1 MLRTILVPAIALS
14 VLAGCS
20 VDAFTYTM
28 NRYGEVK
35 GLRVRLGC
43 NDAYEV
49 FDRKEANSL
58 AVVTNAVNEALM
70 NSCSGLAGLPRA
82 ERMRR
87 VAGFY
92 LEESAGRPECRVTG
106 ENPIT
111 EFHTEFSYRCQ
122 APRTTRQEVGRR
134 P

>member
-1 MLRTILVPAIALS
+1 MLRTILAPAIALS

-20 VDAFTYTM
+20 VDAFTYTV

-58 AVVTNAVNEALM
+58 LVVTNGVNEALIS
-70 NSCSGLAGLPRA
+70 SCSGLAGLPRA

-87 VAGFY
+87 VAGIY
-92 LEESAGRPECRVTG
+92 LEESAGRPECRITG
-106 ENPIT
+106 EKPVT
-111 EFHTEFSYRCQ
+111 EFHTEFSYRCPGSRSPQ
-122 APRTTRQEVGRR
+122 RDLRR
-134 P
+134 PS

>member
-1 MLRTILVPAIALS
+1 MLRPILVPALALS
-14 VLAGCS
+14 ALAGCS
-20 VDAFTYTM
+20 VDAFTYTI

-35 GLRVRLGC
+35 GVRVRLGC

-49 FDRKEANSL
+49 FDKKEANSL
-58 AVVTNAVNEALM
+58 VVVTNGINEAVI
-70 NSCSGLAGLPRA
+70 NSCSGLAGLPRSD
-82 ERMRR
+82 RMRR
-87 VAGFY
+87 VADLY
-92 LEESAGRPECRVTG
+92 LDESAGRPECRVTG

-122 APRTTRQEVGRR
+122 ASRAPQKDLGRR

>member
-58 AVVTNAVNEALM
+58 VVVTNAVNEALM

-122 APRTTRQEVGRR
+122 GPRTPREEVRRR